1 MGRCAV
7 STQKQKRPFA
17 LRALAAFAG
26 TLAILFGLLLPA
38 YALPGVHCLFCLR
51 HCHLVCA
58 GIRIARSTHGFSLHI
73 VVCFPGTSSGVI

>member
-26 TLAILFGLLLPA
+26 TLAILFGLLLTA
-38 YALPGVHCLFCLR
+38 YALPGELE
-51 HCHLVCA
+51 
-58 GIRIARSTHGFSLHI
+58 SLGM
-73 VVCFPGTSSGVI
+73 PR

>member
-26 TLAILFGLLLPA
+26 TLAILFVLLLA
-38 YALPGVHCLFCLR
+38 
-51 HCHLVCA
+51 
-58 GIRIARSTHGFSLHI
+58 ARGLS
-73 VVCFPGTSSGVI
+73 GTDHVDGKDDELEVDP

>member
-26 TLAILFGLLLPA
+26 TLAILFVLLLAA
-38 YALPGVHCLFCLR
+38 YALPGERV
-51 HCHLVCA
+51 
-58 GIRIARSTHGFSLHI
+58 GSMSTTPPGRSKTRGCTRNI
-73 VVCFPGTSSGVI
+73 WASSSFRWTITPTR

>member
-26 TLAILFGLLLPA
+26 TLAILFVLLLAA
-38 YALPGVHCLFCLR
+38 YALPGERVRQHVYDSARTIQNEGAVPGISGLQALSDGQLHR
-51 HCHLVCA
+51 HTDAV
-58 GIRIARSTHGFSLHI
+58 
-73 VVCFPGTSSGVI
+73 